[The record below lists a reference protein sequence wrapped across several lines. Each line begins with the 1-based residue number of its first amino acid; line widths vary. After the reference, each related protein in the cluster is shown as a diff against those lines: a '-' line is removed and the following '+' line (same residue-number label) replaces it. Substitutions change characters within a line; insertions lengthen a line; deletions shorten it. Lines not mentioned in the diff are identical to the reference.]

1 MIICVNFIARVTAI
15 VRNPT
20 VLLLSTLKY
29 EPGVNPVFGSIWK
42 EKFLLVLT
50 YLYHLIIYRVQLFIN
65 ITPDL
70 IDN

>member
-29 EPGVNPVFGSIWK
+29 EPGVNTVFLDHFG
-42 EKFLLVLT
+42 
-50 YLYHLIIYRVQLFIN
+50 
-65 ITPDL
+65 
-70 IDN
+70 

>member
-29 EPGVNPVFGSIWK
+29 EPGVNTVFRSIWIASTGSH
-42 EKFLLVLT
+42 LLE
-50 YLYHLIIYRVQLFIN
+50 IILLN
-65 ITPDL
+65 SNSLTPDL
-70 IDN
+70 MDN

>member
-29 EPGVNPVFGSIWK
+29 EPGVNIVFRSIGMVSSGLHLLYS
-42 EKFLLVLT
+42 FDGIQRVLLVE
-50 YLYHLIIYRVQLFIN
+50 
-65 ITPDL
+65 P
-70 IDN
+70 